1 MTLSKHI
8 WYSSKPQMARNESP
22 SGEMLVFSSVKGQ
35 KARGLS
41 KRIKQTFVSWKH
53 LIYIITGTVTD
64 FSPGTGV
71 WGENYVLQGGEET
84 NGIDVIRKAC
94 LMKETLPASL
104 RVGFST

>member
-8 WYSSKPQMARNESP
+8 WYSSKPQMARNEST
-22 SGEMLVFSSVKGQ
+22 SAEMLVFSSVKGQ

-41 KRIKQTFVSWKH
+41 KLINQTFVCWKH
-53 LIYIITGTVTD
+53 LIYISIGTVTD

-71 WGENYVLQGGEET
+71 WGENYVLQGEEEA

-94 LMKETLPASL
+94 LITETLPASL
-104 RVGFST
+104 RVRFSS